1 MYLLYFSEGSRAYG
15 KRPIVPHSRKRWAFQ
30 INLGGSCTLLV
41 QEGGEPRHL
50 RIEGAWATVA
60 GPECVHAWVGH
71 PEDCNEVAVFH
82 FDEVSPLLESVV
94 GRKGWRAFRITETE
108 VRMVRQWAERCREAL
123 AERHLAQQ
131 IFQIVGGELS
141 LMVLKTIP
149 KSELGPSPDLA
160 ELKVAQAIAWYT
172 TRLASG
178 PTIGEV
184 AEALHLSPAHLRR
197 LFHRATQR
205 SPQAVL
211 SRVQFER
218 AIELMRDPRIT
229 LEQVAE
235 NAGFGSASAFSRAF
249 RAAYGVPPVVYR
261 RQLKNEAEGQTK
273 IRRHPDSEH
282 KEGNGH

>member
-1 MYLLYFSEGSRAYG
+1 MYLLYFSDGPRAYG
-15 KRPIVPHSRKRWAFQ
+15 KRLMVPHCRKRWAFQ
-30 INLGGSCTLLV
+30 VNLGGSCTLTV
-41 QEGGEPRHL
+41 QERGETRHL
-50 RIEGAWATVA
+50 RIEGPWATVA
-60 GPECVHAWVGH
+60 GPECSHAWSGL
-71 PEDCNEVAVFH
+71 PEDRNEVAVFH
-82 FDEVSPLLESVV
+82 FSAVSPLLESVV
-94 GRKGWRAFRITETE
+94 GRSGWRAFPITEE
-108 VRMVRQWAERCREAL
+108 QVAAVREWAGRCREAL
-123 AERHLAQQ
+123 EERHLARQ
-131 IFQIVGGELS
+131 IFRIVEGELS

-149 KSELGPSPDLA
+149 ESELGPPPDLA

-184 AEALHLSPAHLRR
+184 AQALHLSLAHLRR

-211 SRVQFER
+211 SRVRFER

-249 RAAYGVPPVVYR
+249 RAAYGVPPGVYR
-261 RQLKNEAEGQTK
+261 RQLKNEGGGQTK
-273 IRRHPDSEH
+273 TPQDTDPVGRDG
-282 KEGNGH
+282 K